1 VEPARIEIVR
11 VLDAF
16 CDAIARRDVGVVSY
30 LFLPRDDVMVVTS
43 EDAVLR
49 DRGELEGF
57 LERYARSS
65 TTYSWDWERPLVAVE
80 DDVAWLIAEG
90 VETATTPSGDV
101 RTPYRMTLLCLH
113 RTGDGESLKRTV
125 LHHTISEVPH
135 RSR

>member
-16 CDAIARRDVGVVSY
+16 CDAIARRDVGVVSD

-57 LERYARSS
+57 LERHARSS

-80 DDVAWLIAEG
+80 DDVVWLLA
-90 VETATTPSGDV
+90 
-101 RTPYRMTLLCLH
+101 
-113 RTGDGESLKRTV
+113 
-125 LHHTISEVPH
+125 
-135 RSR
+135 

>member
-1 VEPARIEIVR
+1 M
-11 VLDAF
+11 
-16 CDAIARRDVGVVSY
+16 GVVSDQ
-30 LFLPRDDVMVVTS
+30 FLPRDDVMVVTS

-80 DDVAWLIAEG
+80 DDVAWLLAEG

-113 RTGDGESLKRTV
+113 RDGRWRIAQAHGSSP
-125 LHHTISEVPH
+125 HHL
-135 RSR
+135 

>member
-16 CDAIARRDVGVVSY
+16 CDAIARRDVGVVSD
-30 LFLPRDDVMVVTS
+30 LFLPRDDVMVVTF

-49 DRGELEGF
+49 DRGELAGF

-80 DDVAWLIAEG
+80 DDVAWLLAEG

-113 RTGDGESLKRTV
+113 RDGRWRIAQAHGSSP
-125 LHHTISEVPH
+125 HHL
-135 RSR
+135 